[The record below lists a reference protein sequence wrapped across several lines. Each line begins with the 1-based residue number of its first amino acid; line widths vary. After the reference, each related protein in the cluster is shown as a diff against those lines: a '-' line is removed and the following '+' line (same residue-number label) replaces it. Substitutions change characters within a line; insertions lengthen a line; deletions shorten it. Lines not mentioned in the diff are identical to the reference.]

1 MLEYTNSI
9 PTEHSK
15 EGIMSEN
22 IINKIENLLN
32 EEKWTR
38 ATLSNYTIANFK
50 DLDELIAEVIRNES
64 ETEVKQICDEHLE
77 HTKNSIIALYL
88 SGIIALNRQLVDDS
102 NLLML
107 IKIFSDNHKVNIVEY
122 LSNRILGFGENKYA
136 LRVLADCYD
145 TENQQEEKIKIWE
158 RLIRV
163 DYEEAEIVRHLAQ
176 IEEEKGNTEGAVSLY
191 KKAIHRYIN
200 KKLFNN
206 VRETWNK
213 FIELNSEDIEFF
225 FLVEKKIAKT
235 LSAEK
240 AIDLLEE
247 LYPVFSEK
255 EDWDTSI
262 IIIKRILKYDIRNDW
277 ARKQI
282 IKCFRNKYADHSQ
295 LEEYIKVSNL
305 NDRWRNAAEAIA
317 DFEKHISFDAG
328 NFVSHKT
335 WGVGIIKSIKDDT
348 IEIDFVKKR
357 GHSMSLKMAVS
368 SLQSLPKTHI
378 WVLKGVWTKD
388 KLKGKIK
395 KDIPWALKVII
406 RSFNN
411 SADMKKIKSEI
422 VPSIL
427 TPGEWSTWSTEARRI
442 LKTDSAFGNMP
453 DKIDQ
458 YMVRDK
464 PISFEEKTS
473 NKFKAETDFFDRLQT
488 INEFLDD
495 AEPDSDYFLDMF
507 SYFTSFLKAA
517 NVNEHVLCSFLFVQK
532 MIKTYPFLNP
542 GINYGFKEV
551 FDDIGDFDQVEDVF
565 SRIDNAE
572 LRREFLI
579 QIKKNIDN
587 WPEYYVRLFPICLS
601 RQILEDLS
609 NNGYSEE
616 INKLISEIINHYR
629 EYREAFIWVAKNA
642 KEDNWFSNLDIS
654 YEKILINMI
663 HLLDITFRDVSTKK
677 YAAAN
682 RKINRSILS
691 FLFKENTLEEYIL
704 SSSEDSVTRLF
715 SLLQDVKELDPT
727 IKIDLKQKILE
738 KYPDIQFY
746 GKQSVESSSP
756 VNRGVFCLEESLSAK
771 KKELKHILEVEVPK
785 NSKEIGIAIEMGDLK
800 ENAEYKAGKEK
811 QEALNIAVGKLKDE
825 IEKAKIFDFSQIDF
839 SRVSFGT
846 EVELKNVA
854 SDKTEVYKILGPWES
869 DPSNNIISY
878 LSPFGNELIGSEKGS
893 ELEFRINERDFKYKI
908 LSIKSAI

>member
-1 MLEYTNSI
+1 
-9 PTEHSK
+9 
-15 EGIMSEN
+15 MSEN

-38 ATLSNYTIANFK
+38 ATLGNYTITNFK
-50 DLDELIAEVIRNES
+50 DLDVLVREVIQEEC
-64 ETEVKQICDEHLE
+64 ETEIKQACDEHLE
-77 HTKNSIIALYL
+77 HTKNSIIALYI
-88 SGIIALNRQLVDDS
+88 SGIIALKRQLVDDS

-122 LSNRILGFGENKYA
+122 LANRILEFGENKYA

-145 TENQQEEKIKIWE
+145 TENQQDEKIKIWE

-163 DYEEAEIVRHLAQ
+163 DYEEAEIVKQLAE
-176 IEEEKGNTEGAVSLY
+176 ISEASGNTEEAISLY

-200 KKLFNN
+200 KKLYNN

-213 FIELNSEDIEFF
+213 FIELKSGDVEFF
-225 FLVEKKIAKT
+225 FQIEKKIAKT
-235 LSAEK
+235 MNTEK
-240 AIDLLEE
+240 SIELLEE
-247 LYPVFSEK
+247 LYPVYLEK
-255 EDWDTSI
+255 ENWDTAI
-262 IIIKRILKYDIRNDW
+262 VIIKRILKYDIRNEW

-295 LEEYIKVSNL
+295 LEEYIRVSNL

-348 IEIDFVKKR
+348 IVIDFVKKR

-368 SLQSLPKTHI
+368 SLLSLAKTHI
-378 WVLKGVWTKD
+378 WVLKSVWSKE
-388 KLKGKIK
+388 KLKGRIK
-395 KDIPWALKVII
+395 KEIPWALKVII
-406 RSFNN
+406 KSFNN
-411 SADMKKIKSEI
+411 SCDMKKIKAEI

-427 TPGEWSTWSTEARRI
+427 TPGEWSTWSTEARKI

-458 YMVRDK
+458 YVVRDK
-464 PISFEEKTS
+464 PISYEEKTS
-473 NKFKAETDFFDRLQT
+473 NKFKAESSFFDRLQT
-488 INEFLDD
+488 INEFLDN

-507 SYFTSFLKAA
+507 SYFTSFLKTA
-517 NVNEHVLCSFLFVQK
+517 NVNEQVLCSFLFVQK

-542 GINYGFKEV
+542 GINYGFKDV
-551 FDDIGDFDQVEDVF
+551 FDDIGEVEEVEELF
-565 SRIDNAE
+565 RKIESTE

-579 QIKKNIDN
+579 QVKKNIEN
-587 WPEYYVRLFPICLS
+587 WSEYYVRLFPICLF
-601 RQILEDLS
+601 RQVLEDLD
-609 NNGYSEE
+609 NNGYSDE
-616 INKLISEIINHYR
+616 INKLITDIINHYR

-642 KEDNWFSNLDIS
+642 KEDNWFSKLDIP
-654 YEKILINMI
+654 YEKILINMV

-682 RKINRSILS
+682 RKINRSIS
-691 FLFKENTLEEYIL
+691 NYLFKENTLEEFIL
-704 SSSEDSVTRLF
+704 NTTEDSVTRIF

-727 IKIDLKQKILE
+727 IRIDLKQKIVE
-738 KYPDIQFY
+738 KYPNIHFY
-746 GKQSVESSSP
+746 GKKEEEIKTSVQ
-756 VNRGVFCLEESLSAK
+756 RGIFCLEKSLSAK
-771 KKELKHILEVEVPK
+771 KKELKNILEVEVPK
-785 NSKEIGIAIEMGDLK
+785 NSKEIGVAIEMGDLK

-811 QEALNIAVGKLKDE
+811 QEALNIAVGRLKDE

-839 SRVSFGT
+839 TKVSFGT
-846 EVELKNVA
+846 VVDLKNIKSNEA
-854 SDKTEVYKILGPWES
+854 ETFTILGPWES
-869 DPSNNIISY
+869 DPNNNVISY
-878 LSPFGNELIGSEKGS
+878 LSPFGNELLGGTAGKK
-893 ELEFRINERDFKYKI
+893 LEFIINEREFSYEI
-908 LSIKSAI
+908 LSVKSAV

>member
-1 MLEYTNSI
+1 
-9 PTEHSK
+9 
-15 EGIMSEN
+15 MSEN

-38 ATLSNYTIANFK
+38 ATLGNYTIANFK
-50 DLDELIAEVIRNES
+50 ELDVLVKEIIKEECEIEI
-64 ETEVKQICDEHLE
+64 KQICDEHLE
-77 HTKNSIIALYL
+77 HTKNSIIALYI
-88 SGIIALNRQLVDDS
+88 SGIIALKRQLVDDS

-107 IKIFSDNHKVNIVEY
+107 IKIFGDNHKLNIVEY
-122 LSNRILGFGENKYA
+122 LSNRILEFGENKYA

-145 TENQQEEKIKIWE
+145 TENQQEEKNKIWE

-163 DYEEAEIVRHLAQ
+163 DYEEAEIVNQLA
-176 IEEEKGNTEGAVSLY
+176 ELSEEKGDIEEAISLY

-213 FIELNSEDIEFF
+213 FIKLNSGDVEFF
-225 FLVEKKIAKT
+225 FQIEKKIAKT
-235 LSAEK
+235 ISAEK
-240 AIDLLEE
+240 SIDLLEE
-247 LYPVFSEK
+247 LYPVYTDS
-255 EDWDTSI
+255 EDWDTAI
-262 IIIKRILKYDIRNDW
+262 VIIKRILKYDIRNEW

-295 LEEYIKVSNL
+295 LEEYIRVSNL

-328 NFVSHKT
+328 NFVSHKA

-348 IEIDFVKKR
+348 IVIDFIKKR

-368 SLQSLPKTHI
+368 SLMSLPNEHI
-378 WVLKGVWTKD
+378 WVLKGIWSKE
-388 KLKGKIK
+388 KLKGRIK
-395 KDIPWALKVII
+395 KEIPWALKVLIK
-406 RSFNN
+406 SFNN
-411 SADMKKIKSEI
+411 SADMKKIKAEI

-427 TPGEWSTWSTEARRI
+427 TPGEWSTWSTEARKI

-453 DKIDQ
+453 DKVDQ
-458 YMVRDK
+458 YVVRDK

-473 NKFKAETDFFDRLQT
+473 NRFKAENDFFARLLT
-488 INEFLDD
+488 INEFLEN

-517 NVNEHVLCSFLFVQK
+517 NVNEQVLCSFLYVQK
-532 MIKTYPFLNP
+532 LAKTYPFLNP

-551 FDDIGDFDQVEDVF
+551 FDDIGDFEEVENLF
-565 SRIDNAE
+565 KKIDNTD
-572 LRREFLI
+572 LRKDFLI

-601 RQILEDLS
+601 RQILIDLD
-609 NNGYSEE
+609 NNGYTDE
-616 INKLISEIINHYR
+616 IYKLISDIISHYR

-642 KEDNWFSNLDIS
+642 KDTKEDNWFSKLDIS
-654 YEKILINMI
+654 FEKILINMI
-663 HLLDITFRDVSTKK
+663 HLLDISYRDVSTKK

-682 RKINRSILS
+682 RKINRSILN

-704 SSSEDSVTRLF
+704 QSSEDSVTRLF
-715 SLLQDVKELDPT
+715 SLLQDVKELDPS
-727 IKIDLKQKILE
+727 IKIDLKQKIVE
-738 KYPDIQFY
+738 KYPNIQFY
-746 GKQSVESSSP
+746 GKKEEVVISP
-756 VNRGVFCLEESLSAK
+756 VSRGIFCLEASLVAK
-771 KKELKHILEVEVPK
+771 KKELKNILEVEVPK

-825 IEKAKIFDFSQIDF
+825 IERAKIFDFSQVDF
-839 SRVSFGT
+839 TRVSFGT
-846 EVELKNVA
+846 IVKLQNITA
-854 SDKTEVYKILGPWES
+854 SKEETYTILGPWES
-869 DPSNNIISY
+869 NPSNNVISY
-878 LSPFGNELIGSEKGS
+878 LSPFGNELLGGTAGTKLNFI
-893 ELEFRINERDFKYKI
+893 INEREFSYEI
-908 LSIKSAI
+908 LSVDSAV

>member
-1 MLEYTNSI
+1 
-9 PTEHSK
+9 
-15 EGIMSEN
+15 MSEN
-22 IINKIENLLN
+22 IINKIENQLN

-38 ATLSNYTIANFK
+38 ATLSNYSIANFK
-50 DLDELIAEVIRNES
+50 ELDVLIKEIIKDEC
-64 ETEVKQICDEHLE
+64 ETEIKQICDEHLE
-77 HTKNSIIALYL
+77 HTKNSIIALYI

-122 LSNRILGFGENKYA
+122 LSNRILEFGENKYA
-136 LRVLADCYD
+136 LRVLADCFD
-145 TENQQEEKIKIWE
+145 TENQQDEKIKIWE

-163 DYEEAEIVRHLAQ
+163 DYEEAEIVKQLAEISEENSQ
-176 IEEEKGNTEGAVSLY
+176 IDDAISLY

-200 KKLFNN
+200 KKLYNN

-213 FIELNSEDIEFF
+213 FIELNSEDVEFF
-225 FLVEKKIAKT
+225 FLIEKKIAKT
-235 LSAEK
+235 MSTEK
-240 AIDLLEE
+240 SIDLLEE
-247 LYPVFSEK
+247 LYPVYTEK
-255 EDWDTSI
+255 ENWDTAI
-262 IIIKRILKYDIRNDW
+262 IIIKRILKYDIRNEW

-282 IKCFRNKYADHSQ
+282 IKCFRKKYEEHSQ
-295 LEEYIKVSNL
+295 LEEYIRVSNL

-348 IEIDFVKKR
+348 IVIDFVKKR
-357 GHSMSLKMAVS
+357 SHSMSLKMAVS
-368 SLQSLPKTHI
+368 SLMSLPKTHI
-378 WVLKGVWTKD
+378 WVLKSVWSKE
-388 KLKGKIK
+388 KLKGRIK
-395 KDIPWALKVII
+395 KEIPWALKVII
-406 RSFNN
+406 KSFHN
-411 SADMKKIKSEI
+411 SADMKKIKAEI

-427 TPGEWSTWSTEARRI
+427 TPGEWSTWSTEARKI

-458 YMVRDK
+458 YVVRDN

-473 NKFKAETDFFDRLQT
+473 NKFKAESDFFDRLQT
-488 INEFLDD
+488 ITEFLEN

-507 SYFTSFLKAA
+507 SYFTSYLKSAT
-517 NVNEHVLCSFLFVQK
+517 VNEHVLCSFLFVKK

-551 FDDIGDFDQVEDVF
+551 FDDIGEFEEVESLF
-565 SRIDNAE
+565 RKIESTE
-572 LRREFLI
+572 LRKDFLL
-579 QIKKNIDN
+579 QIKKNIEN

-601 RQILEDLS
+601 RQILEDLDT
-609 NNGYSEE
+609 NGYSEE

-642 KEDNWFSNLDIS
+642 KEDNWFSKLDIS
-654 YEKILINMI
+654 FEKILINMI
-663 HLLDITFRDVSTKK
+663 HLLDITYRDVSTKK

-682 RKINRSILS
+682 RKINRSILN
-691 FLFKENTLEEYIL
+691 FLFKENNLEDYIL
-704 SSSEDSVTRLF
+704 NTSEDSVTRLF

-727 IKIDLKQKILE
+727 IKIDLKQKIVE
-738 KYPDIQFY
+738 KNPDIQFY
-746 GKQSVESSSP
+746 GRKESEVITP

-771 KKELKHILEVEVPK
+771 KKELKNILEVEVPK

-811 QEALNIAVGKLKDE
+811 QEALNIAVGRLKDE
-825 IEKAKIFDFSQIDF
+825 IEKAKISDFSQIDF

-846 EVELKNVA
+846 KVELKNI
-854 SDKTEVYKILGPWES
+854 SSNKNETYTILGPWES
-869 DPSNNIISY
+869 DPNNNIISY
-878 LSPFGNELIGSEKGS
+878 LSPFGNELLGGVAGDKLTFE
-893 ELEFRINERDFKYKI
+893 INERDFSYEI
-908 LSIKSAI
+908 IAVSSAV

>member
-1 MLEYTNSI
+1 MI
-9 PTEHSK
+9 CR
-15 EGIMSEN
+15 EGGMSEN

-38 ATLSNYTIANFK
+38 ATLSNYSIANFK
-50 DLDELIAEVIRNES
+50 DLDELLKEVIKEES
-64 ETEVKQICDEHLE
+64 ETEIKQICDDHLE
-77 HTKNSIIALYL
+77 HTKNSIIALYI

-122 LSNRILGFGENKYA
+122 LCNRILEFGENKYA

-145 TENQQEEKIKIWE
+145 TENQQEEKIRIWE

-163 DYEEAEIVRHLAQ
+163 DYEEAEIVKQLAE
-176 IEEEKGNTEGAVSLY
+176 ISEAKGNVESAISLY

-200 KKLFNN
+200 KKLYNN
-206 VRETWNK
+206 IKETWNK
-213 FIELNSEDIEFF
+213 FIELNSGDVEFF
-225 FLVEKKIAKT
+225 FLIEKKIAKT
-235 LSAEK
+235 MSIEK
-240 AIDLLEE
+240 SIDLLEE
-247 LYPVFSEK
+247 LYPVYTELEK
-255 EDWDTSI
+255 WDTAI
-262 IIIKRILKYDIRNDW
+262 VIIKRILKYDIRNEW

-295 LEEYIKVSNL
+295 LEEYIRVSNL
-305 NDRWRNAAEAIA
+305 NDKWRNAAEAIA

-348 IEIDFVKKR
+348 IVIDFVKKR

-368 SLQSLPKTHI
+368 SLMSLSKKHI
-378 WVLKGVWTKD
+378 WVLKSVWSKE

-395 KDIPWALKVII
+395 KEIPWALKTII
-406 RSFNN
+406 KSYNN
-411 SADMKKIKSEI
+411 SADMKKIKAEI

-458 YMVRDK
+458 YVVRDK
-464 PISFEEKTS
+464 PISYEEKTS
-473 NKFKAETDFFDRLQT
+473 NRFKAESDFFDRLQT
-488 INEFLDD
+488 INEFLEN

-507 SYFTSFLKAA
+507 NYFTSFLKSA

-542 GINYGFKEV
+542 GITYGFNEV
-551 FDDIGDFDQVEDVF
+551 FDDIGEVEDVEDLF
-565 SRIDNAE
+565 RKIESTE
-572 LRREFLI
+572 LRKEFLF
-579 QIKKNIDN
+579 QIKNHIEN
-587 WPEYYVRLFPICLS
+587 WSEYYVRLFPICLY
-601 RQILEDLS
+601 RQILEDLDS
-609 NNGYSEE
+609 NGYSEE
-616 INKLISEIINHYR
+616 ISKLISEIISHYR

-642 KEDNWFSNLDIS
+642 KEDNWFSKLDIS

-663 HLLDITFRDVSTKK
+663 HLLDITYRDVSTKK

-682 RKINRSILS
+682 RKLNRSILTY
-691 FLFKENTLEEYIL
+691 LFKENNLEEYL
-704 SSSEDSVTRLF
+704 LNSTEDSVTRLF

-727 IKIDLKQKILE
+727 IKINLKQKIVA
-738 KYPDIQFY
+738 KYPKIQFF
-746 GKQSVESSSP
+746 GKQDAGMATA
-756 VNRGVFCLEESLSAK
+756 VNRGVFCLEKSLSSK

-825 IEKAKIFDFSQIDF
+825 IEKAKIFDFSQTDF
-839 SRVSFGT
+839 SKVSFGT
-846 EVELKNVA
+846 IVDLKNETTG
-854 SDKTEVYKILGPWES
+854 KEERFTILGPWES
-869 DPSNNIISY
+869 DPSNNVISY
-878 LSPFGNELIGSEKGS
+878 LSPFGNELLGGIAGDK
-893 ELEFRINERDFKYKI
+893 LNFVINERDFSYEI
-908 LSIKSAI
+908 LGVSSAVK

>member
-1 MLEYTNSI
+1 
-9 PTEHSK
+9 
-15 EGIMSEN
+15 MSEN

-50 DLDELIAEVIRNES
+50 DLDVLISEIIKEEQ
-64 ETEVKQICDEHLE
+64 ETEIKQICDEHLE
-77 HTKNSIIALYL
+77 HTKNSIIALYI

-107 IKIFSDNHKVNIVEY
+107 IKIFSDNHKLNIVEY
-122 LSNRILGFGENKYA
+122 LSNRILEFGENKYA
-136 LRVLADCYD
+136 LRVLADCFD
-145 TENQQEEKIKIWE
+145 TENQQDSKIKIWE

-163 DYEEAEIVRHLAQ
+163 DYEEAEIVKHLAE
-176 IEEEKGNTEGAVSLY
+176 ICEKKSDFDEAISLY

-206 VRETWNK
+206 VKETWNK
-213 FIELNSEDIEFF
+213 FIELNSEDVEFF
-225 FLVEKKIAKT
+225 FLIEKKIAKT
-235 LSAEK
+235 LSTEK
-240 AIDLLEE
+240 SVELLEE
-247 LYPVFSEK
+247 LYPVYTDNEN
-255 EDWDTSI
+255 WDTAI
-262 IIIKRILKYDIRNDW
+262 TIIKRILKYDIRNEW

-295 LEEYIKVSNL
+295 LEEYIRVSNL

-335 WGVGIIKSIKDDT
+335 WSVGIIKSIKDDT
-348 IEIDFVKKR
+348 ITIDFVKKR

-368 SLQSLPKTHI
+368 SLMSLPKTHI
-378 WVLKGVWTKD
+378 WVLKSVWSKE

-395 KDIPWALKVII
+395 KEIPWALKVII
-406 RSFNN
+406 KSFNN
-411 SADMKKIKSEI
+411 SADMKKIKAEI
-422 VPSIL
+422 VPSVL
-427 TPGEWSTWSTEARRI
+427 TPGEWSTWSTEARKI

-458 YMVRDK
+458 YVVRDK

-473 NKFKAETDFFDRLQT
+473 NKFKAESDFFDRLQT
-488 INEFLDD
+488 INEFLEN

-507 SYFTSFLKAA
+507 NYFSSFLKSA
-517 NVNEHVLCSFLFVQK
+517 NVNEHVVCSFLFVKK
-532 MIKTYPFLNP
+532 MSKTYPFLNP

-551 FDDIGDFDQVEDVF
+551 FEDIGEFEEVENLF
-565 SRIDNAE
+565 RKIESAE
-572 LRREFLI
+572 LRKDFLI
-579 QIKKNIDN
+579 QIKKNIEN

-601 RQILEDLS
+601 RQILEDLD
-609 NNGYSEE
+609 NNGHSEE
-616 INKLISEIINHYR
+616 IYKLISDIINHYR

-642 KEDNWFSNLDIS
+642 KEDNWFSKLDIS
-654 YEKILINMI
+654 FEKILINMV
-663 HLLDITFRDVSTKK
+663 HLLDITYRDVSTKK

-682 RKINRSILS
+682 RKINRSILNY
-691 FLFKENTLEEYIL
+691 LFKENTLEEYIL
-704 SSSEDSVTRLF
+704 NTSEDSVIRLF

-727 IKIDLKQKILE
+727 IRIDLKQKIID

-746 GKQSVESSSP
+746 GRKEEVINKP
-756 VNRGVFCLEESLSAK
+756 TNRNTFCLDESLSAK
-771 KKELKHILEVEVPK
+771 KKELKFILEVEVPK

-811 QEALNIAVGKLKDE
+811 QEALNIAVGRLKDE
-825 IEKAKIFDFSQIDF
+825 IEKAKIFDFSQINF
-839 SRVSFGT
+839 TKVSFGT
-846 EVELKNVA
+846 EVVLQNITSQE
-854 SDKTEVYKILGPWES
+854 TETFKILGPWES

-878 LSPFGNELIGSEKGS
+878 LSPFGNELLGSTSGDK
-893 ELEFRINERDFKYKI
+893 LNFVINEREFNYEI
-908 LSIKSAI
+908 VSVGSAV